1 RNARGAD
8 RAGRGD
14 EGSAASGQGGG
25 GEEGGRGDDEGVKT
39 DDQAINE
46 ALGRRRPGRQRAGG
60 SGRRTAAHGGA
71 DYRRRPTQPVRL
83 RRRDMAI
90 EVKEIVRRY
99 RYNGVTLPDVAGMSP
114 KEIRDLYSAQ
124 YPELVSAEIETGEIV
139 DGVQEITFK
148 RAVGTKG

>member
-1 RNARGAD
+1 MTKEVLQAAKEAAAKKAAEAVTKAAKPAAKARAPPARRNGRKRPDEAD
-8 RAGRGD
+8 S
-14 EGSAASGQGGG
+14 ESQ
-25 GEEGGRGDDEGVKT
+25 T
-39 DDQAINE
+39 
-46 ALGRRRPGRQRAGG
+46 
-60 SGRRTAAHGGA
+60 TAA
-71 DYRRRPTQPVRL
+71 PTRSARNPTCSVREAE
-83 RRRDMAI
+83 MAI

>member
-1 RNARGAD
+1 
-8 RAGRGD
+8 
-14 EGSAASGQGGG
+14 
-25 GEEGGRGDDEGVKT
+25 
-39 DDQAINE
+39 
-46 ALGRRRPGRQRAGG
+46 
-60 SGRRTAAHGGA
+60 
-71 DYRRRPTQPVRL
+71 
-83 RRRDMAI
+83 MAI

-114 KEIRDLYSAQ
+114 KEIRSLYSAQ